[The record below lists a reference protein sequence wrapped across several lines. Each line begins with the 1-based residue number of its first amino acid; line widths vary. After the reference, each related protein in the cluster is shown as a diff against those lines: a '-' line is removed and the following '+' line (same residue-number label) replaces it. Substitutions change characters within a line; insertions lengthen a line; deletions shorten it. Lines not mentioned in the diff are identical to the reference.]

1 MRIIAYYNA
10 QTGNIEDDIEMLF
23 GIDIMPIIGMKI
35 KVDNVFYTIED
46 VYYDYD
52 KDILNAS
59 LKLVKKC

>member
-1 MRIIAYYNA
+1 MTIIAYYNA
-10 QTGNIEDDIEMLF
+10 QTGNIEDDIEMSF